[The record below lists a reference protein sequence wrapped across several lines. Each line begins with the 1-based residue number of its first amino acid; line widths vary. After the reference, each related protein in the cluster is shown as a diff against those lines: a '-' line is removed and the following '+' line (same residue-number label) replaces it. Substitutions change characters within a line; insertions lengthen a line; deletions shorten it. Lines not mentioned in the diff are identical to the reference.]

1 MSNVLQMVLAP
12 RQTVRERRR
21 ADDWLRSS
29 SGVFVPEEYAQR
41 AAELSSPEHRLMLA
55 KTLRKIER
63 SAGERAIGPT
73 NILDLAAVREHRR
86 ALRSLVTLLEDDR
99 EPVTAAGM
107 LRVRDLITQASSPL
121 YGTTR
126 GLRLDAEIATAIDLL
141 QPRSAEP
148 AAA

>member
-12 RQTVRERRR
+12 RQAVRERRL

-29 SGVFVPEEYAQR
+29 TGVFVPEKYLER
-41 AAELSSPEHRLMLA
+41 AAELSSPKHRLMLA
-55 KTLRKIER
+55 KTLRKVER

-86 ALRSLVTLLEDDR
+86 ALRTLVTLLEDER

-121 YGTTR
+121 YGSTR
-126 GLRLDAEIATAIDLL
+126 SVGLGAEIATTIAILR
-141 QPRSAEP
+141 PRTGEL